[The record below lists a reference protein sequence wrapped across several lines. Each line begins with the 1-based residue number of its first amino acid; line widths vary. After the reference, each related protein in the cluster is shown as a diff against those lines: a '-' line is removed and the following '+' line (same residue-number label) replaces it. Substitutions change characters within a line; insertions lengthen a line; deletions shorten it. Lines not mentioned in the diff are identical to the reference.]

1 MVVRYN
7 IHNSSI
13 YVDIKSVVLT
23 FYLEV
28 KNIILNCFEIRFIL
42 PFSKLPYKFYIYKI
56 YLIQL
61 YDSNY
66 LFFCVYSFQCVQ
78 IAGTRCL
85 SASSTAQRTMPMAK
99 ITACPI
105 LNSTKIY
112 AGVNSR
118 NDNHHHHHHTC
129 CN

>member
-1 MVVRYN
+1 M
-7 IHNSSI
+7 
-13 YVDIKSVVLT
+13 
-23 FYLEV
+23 
-28 KNIILNCFEIRFIL
+28 
-42 PFSKLPYKFYIYKI
+42 
-56 YLIQL
+56 YLIYL

-66 LFFCVYSFQCVQ
+66 LFFCVYSFQCGQ

-85 SASSTAQRTMPMAK
+85 SASSTAQRTMSMAK

-118 NDNHHHHHHTC
+118 NDNHHHHHTC
-129 CN
+129 SNIDIMSNR